1 MSSYSWELWMIKQ
14 NSLIVSVLFVISAL
28 LIVWVILE
36 IYRTEKKLSYRELID
51 RFNSKKE
58 NLKDR
63 WTEFINEKI
72 RRS

>member
-58 NLKDR
+58 NLKER
-63 WTEFINEKI
+63 LTEFINEKI